1 MGMNKKQKKV
11 VVIGLGIMLLM
22 ALIPPWKCIFK
33 DRQLPLERPGGYG
46 ILFAPPP
53 PDKWL
58 AAYVKSTSLTD
69 TALKNPLYWS
79 VRLDATRL
87 YIQWAV
93 IFIAMAG
100 IVLVLKDD
108 EETLQKGG

>member
-1 MGMNKKQKKV
+1 M
-11 VVIGLGIMLLM
+11 
-22 ALIPPWKCIFK
+22 
-33 DRQLPLERPGGYG
+33 
-46 ILFAPPP
+46 
-53 PDKWL
+53 
-58 AAYVKSTSLTD
+58 TD

>member
-46 ILFAPPP
+46 ILFAPPHRINGWQP
-53 PDKWL
+53 TLNQL
-58 AAYVKSTSLTD
+58 A
-69 TALKNPLYWS
+69 
-79 VRLDATRL
+79 
-87 YIQWAV
+87 
-93 IFIAMAG
+93 
-100 IVLVLKDD
+100 
-108 EETLQKGG
+108 